1 MIPEPDVD
9 RAYNVRATVPARVFD
24 ENMRLYR
31 TLSGAAV
38 AGLRGHANLVYDRPS
53 GERLD
58 VWGVGDRPRPVF
70 VFVHGGY
77 WRALSRQDS
86 AFMARML
93 DANGIATV
101 AVDYTLAP
109 GAPLEE
115 IVRQVRAA
123 VAFVHR
129 EGDRYGLDPARV
141 VVGGSSA
148 GGHLTGMLMLD
159 DWQEALGLP
168 QDVVKA
174 ALPISG
180 LFDIR
185 PLVRSFANEWLGLDD
200 VRAADLSP
208 ALRLPGR
215 RPPAVFAVA
224 EHDGSGFL
232 DQSTRFQRD
241 WGPGSALLVVP
252 DVHHYDIVLE
262 LTRQDSVLSRAL
274 LDLFTPLRRPCG
286 PPVPQMVDAGDRLR
300 RVRRDDDQLV
310 RRRSRI
316 RPDQ

>member
-1 MIPEPDVD
+1 MSLGQDTD
-9 RAYNVRATVPARVFD
+9 RAYNVRATVPVPVFD

-31 TLSGAAV
+31 AWSESAV
-38 AGLRGHANLVYDRPS
+38 DGLRGHPGLVYDHVS

-77 WRALSRQDS
+77 WRALSRADS

-93 DANGIATV
+93 DEQGIATV
-101 AVDYTLAP
+101 VVDYTLAP
-109 GAPLEE
+109 RATLEE

-129 EGDRYGLDPARV
+129 EGARHGLDPDRI

-159 DWQEALGLP
+159 DWQEPLGLP
-168 QDVVKA
+168 RDVVKA

-185 PLVRSFANEWLGLDD
+185 PLVHSFANEWLGLDD
-200 VRAADLSP
+200 ARAAALSP
-208 ALRLPGR
+208 ALRLPVR

-224 EHDGSGFL
+224 EHDGSGFV
-232 DQSTRFQRD
+232 DQNIRFHQA
-241 WGPGSALLVVP
+241 WGTGPELLVVP
-252 DVHHYDIVLE
+252 EVNHYDIVLE
-262 LTRQDSVLSRAL
+262 LTRQDSALSRAL
-274 LDLFTPLRRPCG
+274 LGLFTPL
-286 PPVPQMVDAGDRLR
+286 
-300 RVRRDDDQLV
+300 
-310 RRRSRI
+310 
-316 RPDQ
+316 